1 MFLGV
6 SRVRG
11 RKWNNLAFEKKH
23 RDLTEYLSPRPS
35 SYPTRMVPHLLVL
48 LDLLLSF
55 SCSLSFLF
63 HLYSIPVSEAIAEL
77 IVVPANSVPVTTMAL
92 RRSGGKPKRHRLL
105 DFLRRRI
112 SASIAIER
120 YLQDIYDF
128 LYYGLTFNPQNIKG
142 TLLLF

>member
-23 RDLTEYLSPRPS
+23 RDLAVYLSPRPS

-63 HLYSIPVSEAIAEL
+63 HLYSIPVSEAIGEL

-105 DFLRRRI
+105 GFLRRRI

-128 LYYGLTFNPQNIKG
+128 LYNGLTFNPQNIKG